1 MLAIFVG
8 ARAEH
13 NATDRH
19 IEILERSELN
29 SGYVI
34 SSGTYADKPVLVCRT
49 GLGEERVKA
58 IADEIIHEHPVSA
71 ILSPLRRPA
80 RGSRARDAAAQVVGK
95 RSYVSAWTILRQNL
109 GHPGRLPNFLRLV
122 DAVRV
127 SCRSLLPFFPAF
139 LSEGERRPLPSRTPD
154 QR

>member
-49 GLGEERVKA
+49 GLGE
-58 IADEIIHEHPVSA
+58 
-71 ILSPLRRPA
+71 
-80 RGSRARDAAAQVVGK
+80 
-95 RSYVSAWTILRQNL
+95 
-109 GHPGRLPNFLRLV
+109 
-122 DAVRV
+122 
-127 SCRSLLPFFPAF
+127 
-139 LSEGERRPLPSRTPD
+139 
-154 QR
+154 

>member
-1 MLAIFVG
+1 MLAILVG

-13 NATDRH
+13 NGADRH

-34 SSGTYADKPVLVCRT
+34 SRGTFGDKPVLVCRT
-49 GLGEERVKA
+49 GLGEERVKG

-80 RGSRARDAAAQVVGK
+80 RGSRAWGAAAQVVGK
-95 RSYVSAWTILRQNL
+95 RSYVSAWAMLRQNL
-109 GHPGRLPNFLRLV
+109 AHPRRLPNFLRLV

-127 SCRSLLPFFPAF
+127 SCRSLSPFFTAF
-139 LSEGERRPLPSRTPD
+139 LSEGEWRPLPSRAPD